1 MAKRGR
7 LRKPR
12 AEAKGVEP
20 LQARNLLLHAQR
32 RTSIRLEPS
41 MWDALEDIAR
51 RESASVNELCSQI
64 DSRLQEQS
72 RRKGV
77 SPGESD
83 VTLTS
88 GVRVFISAYFRAAC
102 TEAGHG
108 AAGHGM
114 GDPFVGTPFDL
125 PPSDDG
131 GESSADGGG
140 TPSGSAPPFGGDAKA
155 SASAPDLSP

>member
-20 LQARNLLLHAQR
+20 LQPRNILLHGRQ

-51 RESASVNELCSQI
+51 RECINVNELCSRI
-64 DSRLQEQS
+64 DLRLQEQS
-72 RRKGV
+72 RRKGL
-77 SPGESD
+77 SPEESD

-114 GDPFVGTPFDL
+114 GDPFIGTPFDL

-140 TPSGSAPPFGGDAKA
+140 TPSGSSPPFGGDTKA
-155 SASAPDLSP
+155 SAASAEMTP

>member
-12 AEAKGVEP
+12 AEATGVEP
-20 LQARNLLLHAQR
+20 LQARNLLLHSQR

-64 DSRLQEQS
+64 DLRLQEQS

-77 SPGESD
+77 DPGESD

-131 GESSADGGG
+131 GESSSDGGG
-140 TPSGSAPPFGGDAKA
+140 TSSGSSPPFSGDAKA
-155 SASAPDLSP
+155 SASADMAP